1 MGNQLSGLLG
11 YSASAPLG
19 LPESYGMSCL
29 LVGGLILLFAAYF
42 LQEAPDI
49 DAAPE

>member
-19 LPESYGMSCL
+19 LPESYGISCF
-29 LVGGLILLFAAYF
+29 LVGGLIFLFAAYF
-42 LQEAPDI
+42 LQEAPDP
-49 DAAPE
+49 DAWSE